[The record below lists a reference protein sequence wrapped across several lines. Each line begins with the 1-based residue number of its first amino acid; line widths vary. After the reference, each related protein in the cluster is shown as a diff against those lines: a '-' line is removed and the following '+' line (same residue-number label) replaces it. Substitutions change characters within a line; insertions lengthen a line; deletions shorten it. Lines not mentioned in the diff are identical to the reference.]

1 MIKVNVAFE
10 VNEKD
15 PQSMSVLSKFFAMF
29 DQEEMK
35 INQKIETVSPF
46 EETEDGSVPQSQID
60 GIVEHMQK
68 TVSDNISK
76 PAKIDGYVRRITE
89 EISKKHR
96 LSLFNKDERKDPDVC
111 MRILANEAL
120 VGGLEIVGIFC
131 VHGESFQAFVKDCSG
146 TFRIPAFGRWENGS
160 LMKRSEANDRI
171 KKYMVELGCGVK
183 HHSDFNSTS
192 GTRSDVALP
201 TDNLTC

>member
-15 PQSMSVLSKFFAMF
+15 PQSMNVLSKFFAMF
-29 DQEEMK
+29 GQEE
-35 INQKIETVSPF
+35 INQTIETTSPF
-46 EETEDGSVPQSQID
+46 KEAKDGSIPQSQID
-60 GIVEHMQK
+60 GIVKHMQK

-76 PAKIDGYVRRITE
+76 PVKIEGYERRITE
-89 EISKKHR
+89 EISKKQR
-96 LSLFNKDERKDPDVC
+96 LSLFSKDERKDPDVC

-120 VGGLEIVGIFC
+120 AGGLEIIGVLC
-131 VHGESFQAFVKDCSG
+131 VHGETFQAFVKDCRG

-171 KKYMVELGCGVK
+171 KKYMVELGCGSK

-192 GTRSDVALP
+192 GLRSDIALP
-201 TDNLTC
+201 TDKS